1 MFDVS
6 VNSTISESLLSLQT
20 VFSCR
25 MEIPGT
31 EFSLKEEI
39 MYLHEDIRTS
49 ASHHHNTARDQKEFR
64 SLLLFNLLL
73 RAVVATTTFLH

>member
-1 MFDVS
+1 MYDVV
-6 VNSTISESLLSLQT
+6 VNSTVPTNTLSLQT

-25 MEIPGT
+25 MVIPGT

-49 ASHHHNTARDQKEFR
+49 ASHLLNAAGWERGTNLLPLIV
-64 SLLLFNLLL
+64 LLLFP
-73 RAVVATTTFLH
+73 

>member
-1 MFDVS
+1 MYDVV
-6 VNSTISESLLSLQT
+6 VNSTVPTNTLSLQT

-49 ASHHHNTARDQKEFR
+49 ASHLSNTAGWERGTNLLPLIV
-64 SLLLFNLLL
+64 LLLFP
-73 RAVVATTTFLH
+73 

>member
-6 VNSTISESLLSLQT
+6 VNCTIAESLLSLQT

-25 MEIPGT
+25 MVIPGT

-49 ASHHHNTARDQKEFR
+49 ASHLHNTARDQKEFR
-64 SLLLFNLLL
+64 SSLLLLNLLL
-73 RAVVATTTFLH
+73 RALLESTFLI